1 MTFKH
6 HYNSKP
12 DKGEVNNVPSLTI
25 PDQTMSLREILRR
38 YAAGYPVE
46 GQKEPQYLGE
56 EDDMPDIK
64 KMDLSEIEDYANEY
78 KKHIEIFDNVK
89 KTAAEKKAAKLR
101 EKEIDLEIKRR
112 QKELD
117 DKSTNTP

>member
-1 MTFKH
+1 MTFKN

-12 DKGEVNNVPSLTI
+12 DKGEVNNLPSLTV
-25 PDQTMSLREILRR
+25 PDQTMSLREIVRR

-46 GQKEPQYLGE
+46 GQKEPQYFGE
-56 EDDMPDIK
+56 DDDMPDIK

-78 KKHIEIFDNVK
+78 KKHIETFENVK
-89 KTAAEKKAAKLR
+89 KTAAEKKAAKQR

-117 DKSTNTP
+117 DKSTNIP